1 MINTHHIAT
10 DEWSVN
16 LLSDEIGA
24 AYSALVAGESPRL
37 PELAVQYSDYA
48 RWQCEWLSA
57 EGGAERERQL
67 SYWRD
72 RLAGAPLVLDLPTDR
87 PRPAVQS
94 HVGGTV
100 SVDIPE
106 DVVRALRS
114 RCNSSNV
121 SLFMMLL
128 SAFDVLLSRYSGA
141 DELVVGAPIAGR
153 SRAECHRSIGCFVN
167 TLALRV
173 DMSGLVTVDDLL
185 SRVRKCCLDAY
196 SHADVLR
203 C

>member
-1 MINTHHIAT
+1 MIRVLVVRVCDGEHILLINTHHIAT
-10 DEWSVN
+10 DGMSFDVLRRE
-16 LLSDEIGA
+16 LHT

-48 RWQCEWLSA
+48 RWQREWLSA
-57 EGGAERERQL
+57 DGGAERERQL

-128 SAFDVLLSRYSGA
+128 LS
-141 DELVVGAPIAGR
+141 LI
-153 SRAECHRSIGCFVN
+153 HI
-167 TLALRV
+167 
-173 DMSGLVTVDDLL
+173 
-185 SRVRKCCLDAY
+185 
-196 SHADVLR
+196 
-203 C
+203 